1 MIRMISANTHL
12 FHVLIGLGIFK
23 ARAYSPQHPK
33 KQKHNHIL
41 LGYFCNL
48 LIRYSA
54 QIEEAEDQT
63 YEDSQPGSDAKSNQR
78 GTPAIGASSRR
89 GACLSSWRP
98 SAPQRRVWFI
108 VAVLIALVLFLTGR
122 FFISNNWFGG
132 WQIIGE
138 TVSGRLFWTAVMVG
152 FLAQVV
158 DGALGMAYGVTATTF
173 LLATGATPGA
183 ASASVHIAEIFTTGV
198 SGISHVKFGNV
209 NKELFVRL
217 LVPGILG
224 GILGAVLVT
233 QIDGAVFKPYIS
245 TYLLLLGIYIL
256 SKAFRPLRLRKDSP
270 RHVGK
275 FALFGGFVDAAG
287 GGGWGPVV
295 TSTLVS
301 SGNDPRTTIGSVNF
315 AEFFLTLAGAA
326 VFTLLMETNT
336 WSIIVGLVF
345 GGLFAA
351 PFAAVLCKKLHART
365 LLILVGTLIVIMSS
379 YNLYRALA

>member
-1 MIRMISANTHL
+1 MKIRNLDLTGNPINVEHQQLGLPPVEEPVSHPGTH
-12 FHVLIGLGIFK
+12 
-23 ARAYSPQHPK
+23 P
-33 KQKHNHIL
+33 L
-41 LGYFCNL
+41 LH
-48 LIRYSA
+48 A
-54 QIEEAEDQT
+54 A
-63 YEDSQPGSDAKSNQR
+63 
-78 GTPAIGASSRR
+78 
-89 GACLSSWRP
+89 
-98 SAPQRRVWFI
+98 VWFVI
-108 VAVLIALVLFLTGR
+108 LVLIALILFLIGR
-122 FFISNNWFGG
+122 FFISNNWFDA
-132 WQIIGE
+132 WHIIGE
-138 TVSGRLFWTAVMVG
+138 TFSSNVFWSAVAVG
-152 FLAQVV
+152 FFAQVV

-173 LLATGATPGA
+173 LLATGATPGT

-209 NKELFVRL
+209 NKDLFIRL

-224 GILGAVLVT
+224 GILGAILVT
-233 QIDGAVFKPYIS
+233 QIDGTVFKPYIS

-256 SKAFRPLRLRKDSP
+256 SKAFRPLRLRRTSP

-275 FALFGGFVDAAG
+275 LALFGGFVDAAG

-315 AEFFLTLAGAA
+315 AEFFLTLTGAA

-336 WSIIVGLVF
+336 WALIVGLVF

-365 LLILVGTLIVIMSS
+365 LLILVGTLIVIISS
-379 YNLYRALA
+379 YNLYRALSI

>member
-1 MIRMISANTHL
+1 MKIRNLDLTRNPINVEHQQ
-12 FHVLIGLGIFK
+12 FGLPPVEEPV
-23 ARAYSPQHPK
+23 SHPGA
-33 KQKHNHIL
+33 HPL
-41 LGYFCNL
+41 LQ
-48 LIRYSA
+48 A
-54 QIEEAEDQT
+54 A
-63 YEDSQPGSDAKSNQR
+63 
-78 GTPAIGASSRR
+78 
-89 GACLSSWRP
+89 
-98 SAPQRRVWFI
+98 VWFV
-108 VAVLIALVLFLTGR
+108 VAVLIVLVIFLTGR
-122 FFISNNWFGG
+122 FFISNNWLGG

-152 FLAQVV
+152 FFAQVV

-209 NKELFVRL
+209 NKELFIRL

-233 QIDGAVFKPYIS
+233 QIDGTAFKPYIS

-256 SKAFRPLRLRKDSP
+256 SKAFRPLRLRKDAP
-270 RHVGK
+270 RHVVK
-275 FALFGGFVDAAG
+275 LALFGGFVDAAG

-315 AEFFLTLAGAA
+315 AEFFLTLAGAT

-365 LLILVGTLIVIMSS
+365 LLILVGTLIVIISS
-379 YNLYRALA
+379 YNLYRSLVA